1 MQRIIQANIERFK
14 LLLETE
20 TDPTKRAMLLRLLRE
35 QTAQLE
41 RVSDGAESAK
51 KAF

>member
-20 TDPTKRAMLLRLLRE
+20 NDPTKRVMLLRLLNE

-41 RVSDGAESAK
+41 LGKDGAADAK